1 MHKARWQS
9 SVRDGAFLLSGRAGR
24 TGGVENLCAIPNIW
38 IDTDIGDDIDDA
50 VALWVAAR
58 HRGLR
63 LVGVSTV

>member
-1 MHKARWQS
+1 
-9 SVRDGAFLLSGRAGR
+9 
-24 TGGVENLCAIPNIW
+24 VENLCAIPNIW